1 MVDLSGGLLAQTG
14 PSFPTVLTIGI
25 LQGAVYGLLAVGI
38 VLIYKGVRVFNFAQ
52 GEFGTIAA
60 FITFALLG
68 GTERAGLPYWVAML
82 GGLAAAVLVGLL
94 MERLVIRPLF
104 DAPRVTMLVATV
116 GFALFVIAVTVLI
129 GKPEPRSLAPVIG
142 GPPEDLITFLGV
154 AIEPQSILVLVVLAT
169 LAIALGLFFSRT
181 NLGLAVLALSQDPLA
196 TRIMGISVTNLSRFI
211 WGFAAFLGG
220 LAGILQG
227 GIPGYAITPGF
238 MTTTFLVPSFTGA
251 VLGGMTSLPGAF
263 VGGLLVGVAQNI
275 GITYLPKLG
284 IPGSSELTVFSLLL
298 LVLLIRPRGLLGTE
312 A

>member
-1 MVDLSGGLLAQTG
+1 LVDLSGELLAQTG
-14 PSFPTVLTIGI
+14 PSLPTVLTIGI

-38 VLIYKGVRVFNFAQ
+38 VLVYKGVRVFNFAQ
-52 GEFGTIAA
+52 GEFGTVAA
-60 FITFALLG
+60 FVTFALLG
-68 GTERAGLPYWVAML
+68 GTDRAGLPYWVAML
-82 GGLAAAVLVGLL
+82 GGLVAAILVGVL

-104 DAPRVTMLVATV
+104 ESPRVTMLVATV
-116 GFALFVIAVTVLI
+116 GFALFVIQVTVLI
-129 GKPEPRSLAPVIG
+129 GKPEPRSLAPIIG
-142 GPPEDLITFLGV
+142 GQPEDIIEFLGV
-154 AIEPQSILVLVVLAT
+154 AIEPQYLLIVLVLVALAAS
-169 LAIALGLFFSRT
+169 LALFFSRT

-196 TRIMGISVTNLSRFI
+196 TQIMGISVVNLNRFI

-238 MTTTFLVPSFTGA
+238 MTTTFLVPAFTGA

-263 VGGLLVGVAQNI
+263 VGGLLVGAAQNI
-275 GITYLPKLG
+275 GISYLPRLG
-284 IPGSSELTVFSLLL
+284 IPGSSELTVFALLL